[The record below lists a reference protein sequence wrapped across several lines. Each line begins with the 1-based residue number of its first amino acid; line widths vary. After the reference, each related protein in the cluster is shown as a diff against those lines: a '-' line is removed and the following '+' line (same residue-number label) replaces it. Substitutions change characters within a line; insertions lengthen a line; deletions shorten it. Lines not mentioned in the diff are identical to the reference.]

1 MPMMNEELPD
11 ESAEISKSQKKR
23 EASAAQDLG
32 EQLVELDPK
41 ILRGLALPESLFEA
55 VVLAQSIT
63 ARSGRKRQLQYI
75 GKLMRHI
82 ELEPIKEGLNA
93 LTYGHQK
100 QVEHQ
105 HLVEQWR
112 DKLLNEGDDILAE
125 LITIYPSLDRQHI
138 RQLIRQARKDALSGK
153 SPKNKRLLFKYL
165 SNIIQ

>member
-1 MPMMNEELPD
+1 MMNEELP
-11 ESAEISKSQKKR
+11 EGSAEISKSQKKR

-32 EQLVELDPK
+32 EQLVALDLK
-41 ILRGLALPESLFEA
+41 ILKGLALPDSLFEA

-82 ELEPIKEGLNA
+82 ELEPIREGLHT

-105 HLVEQWR
+105 HFIEQWR
-112 DKLLNEGDDILAE
+112 DKLLHGGDDILAE
-125 LITIYPSLDRQHI
+125 LINIYPSLDRQHI
-138 RQLIRQARKDALSGK
+138 RQLVRQARKDSSSGK
-153 SPKNKRLLFKYL
+153 PPKNKRLLFKYL
-165 SNIIQ
+165 STIVE